1 MTAKLPLT
9 LCLILLSAIVY
20 PIEAA
25 PQDLKA
31 TPVTNKLDLQLNQFA
46 FSWNAI
52 DQTAYRVL
60 VASDL
65 PKLNA
70 NQGDL
75 WDSGEVESP
84 QSSGIRHTGKRLTK
98 GKKAHWKIRGWNT
111 PNQAEPALKKAKKAP
126 AWPPGTLNK
135 EDHPPQD
142 HGGEPILVGVCKEAS
157 KLAIGTKERIFG
169 HFF

>member
-9 LCLILLSAIVY
+9 LCLILMSAIVY
-20 PIEAA
+20 PIETA

-31 TPVTNKLDLQLNQFA
+31 TPVTNKMGLQLNQFA

-75 WDSGEVESP
+75 WDRGKVDSP
-84 QSSGIRHTGKRLTK
+84 QSS
-98 GKKAHWKIRGWNT
+98 
-111 PNQAEPALKKAKKAP
+111 
-126 AWPPGTLNK
+126 
-135 EDHPPQD
+135 
-142 HGGEPILVGVCKEAS
+142 
-157 KLAIGTKERIFG
+157 
-169 HFF
+169 